1 MIGNE
6 NVPDSFD
13 KVYIEY
19 QANSCIIESKN
30 AYEIYFWIRNY
41 SNSPQTVSMTV
52 NTDRNWNLDLDSIEH
67 MVDSNSSCCL
77 KLIAIKKYFDGI
89 DDLILN
95 VKSNAL
101 DTSIQVKGIKIS
113 CDFRPELTGKKNKEI
128 IKTIKNGIIK
138 EATHHIYFLIGE
150 AGVGKS
156 RIIDEVLC
164 EIAGR
169 EINFCRI
176 SVEKD
181 KNILLQLQKK
191 VEKRMGYLSE

>member
-1 MIGNE
+1 M
-6 NVPDSFD
+6 
-13 KVYIEY
+13 
-19 QANSCIIESKN
+19 
-30 AYEIYFWIRNY
+30 
-41 SNSPQTVSMTV
+41 
-52 NTDRNWNLDLDSIEH
+52 
-67 MVDSNSSCCL
+67 
-77 KLIAIKKYFDGI
+77 GI

-191 VEKRMGYLSE
+191 LKKDGYLSDNVAYHSLKDIFINIDTTYSILHGIIVNYR

>member
-181 KNILLQLQKK
+181 KNILLQLQK
-191 VEKRMGYLSE
+191 